1 MFKKL
6 SNQEIRASIMPFEHL
21 FMTAEQ
27 FEEFKKKSREH
38 KTSEDYTIKCEP
50 LPESKTSEKQINEL
64 SEKLNSDLIV

>member
-38 KTSEDYTIKCEP
+38 KTSEDYTITREP
-50 LPESKTSEKQINEL
+50 IPENKPNDKPLNEL
-64 SEKLNSDLIV
+64 TEKISDLIV